1 MPHEDEADIKSS
13 DERRIRRGNILLF
26 RQAVDEAV
34 VTREPGAPAVTRL
47 TGCRTA
53 EAVGGPVKD
62 PSPS

>member
-1 MPHEDEADIKSS
+1 MKRISKVAKSDGS
-13 DERRIRRGNILLF
+13 DEGKVLLF
-26 RQAVDEAV
+26 RQAVDEAA

-47 TGCRTA
+47 TGCRTG